1 MLHDVV
7 MANSKKLF
15 KLLDRYTFSGFRPMS
30 HILGVFGD
38 RMARVI
44 TFIRTQKKQSV
55 VNVVLRRRVGMTGA
69 SGEFATC
76 PVQIRVSILSSRF
89 DAWIAKAAA
98 L

>member
-1 MLHDVV
+1 
-7 MANSKKLF
+7 MANSAKKYF
-15 KLLDRYTFSGFRPMS
+15 KLLDRYIFPGFRPLP
-30 HILGVFGD
+30 HISGVFGD

-44 TFIRTQKKQSV
+44 TFRRTKKKQSA
-55 VNVVLRRRVGMTGA
+55 VNVVLRRRDGMTGA

-89 DAWIAKAAA
+89 GAWIAKVAA